1 LGSHVAEKIK
11 ESAISVVPVMLI
23 VVLLNFAL
31 SLYQGGPA
39 AMLALSGAPL
49 SYSLLTQFIIGGAL
63 LILGLGIFLIGADL
77 GMVPFGHMVGSALT
91 KKINL
96 PLILGASFAIG
107 FAITIAEP
115 DVQVLAN
122 QVVGA
127 APSINRGMLLFMI
140 AAGVGFFLIV
150 AMLRVVMRLPL
161 KWLLIGFYLLV
172 FIVCSHIDP
181 AFVGIAFDSGGAT
194 TGPVTVPFIMAMGIG
209 VASAVKTRE
218 GDDNNFGFVGLASIG
233 PIAAVALMG
242 LLFSARVGGEMADSA
257 AGEGL
262 SVLGV
267 FINTVPHVV
276 VEIFLAL
283 APLLVIF
290 FIFNFFLLHLPKE
303 QMRRMMFGMAY
314 AFIGLVM
321 FMTGVSGGFIPAGQ
335 ALGMA
340 LGGMGQGWI
349 LLPVGLLLGAVV
361 VCAEPAVWV
370 LTDQVEEV
378 SGGSIRRSIM
388 LAALSI
394 SIALA
399 VGLGMFRVITGLS
412 IWYALIPG
420 YALALGLT
428 FFTPPLFTAIAF
440 DSGGVASGPMSTTFV
455 LSLTL
460 GASMATG
467 GNPATDAFGI
477 VAMIAMAPLITIQVL
492 GLIYKYLE
500 NKALRAEQ
508 SRGRQCG

>member
-1 LGSHVAEKIK
+1 
-11 ESAISVVPVMLI
+11 MLI
-23 VVLLNFAL
+23 VVLLNFGL
-31 SLYQGGPA
+31 SLYHSGPA
-39 AMLALSGAPL
+39 GLPGLEGAPL
-49 SYSLLTQFIIGGAL
+49 SYGLLAQFIIGGTL
-63 LILGLGIFLIGADL
+63 LVLGLGIFLIGADL

-115 DVQVLAN
+115 DVQVLAS

-127 APSINRGMLLFMI
+127 APAINRGMLIFMI
-140 AAGVGFFLIV
+140 AAGVGLFLIV
-150 AMLRVVMRLPL
+150 AMIRVVLRLPL
-161 KWLLIGFYLLV
+161 KWLLIIFYTLV
-172 FIVCSHIDP
+172 FITCAFVDP

-194 TGPVTVPFIMAMGIG
+194 TGPITVPFIMAMGIG

-233 PIAAVALMG
+233 PVAAVAAMG
-242 LLFSARVGGEMADSA
+242 LVFSVNVEAGAEEA
-257 AGEGL
+257 AQAAEL
-262 SVLGV
+262 SVLGTFLSV
-267 FINTVPHVV
+267 LPHVV
-276 VEIFLAL
+276 EEIFLAL
-283 APLLVIF
+283 APLMVIF

-303 QMRRMMFGMAY
+303 QIRRMMFGMFY

-321 FMTGVSGGFIPAGQ
+321 FMTGVSGGFIPAGEALGQ
-335 ALGMA
+335 ALGS
-340 LGGMGQGWI
+340 LGDGWI

-378 SGGSIRRSIM
+378 SGGSIPRKVM

-428 FFTPPLFTAIAF
+428 FFCPPLFTAIAF

-460 GASMATG
+460 GASMAIEG

-477 VAMIAMAPLITIQVL
+477 VAMIAMAPLITIQLL

-508 SRGRQCG
+508 SRGRQCD